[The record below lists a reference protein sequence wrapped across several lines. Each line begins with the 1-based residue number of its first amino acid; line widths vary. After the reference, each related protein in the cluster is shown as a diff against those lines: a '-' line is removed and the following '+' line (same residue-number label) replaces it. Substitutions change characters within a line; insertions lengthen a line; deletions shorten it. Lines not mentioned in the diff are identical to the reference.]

1 MGVSPPKHT
10 HPTLGSEVVTII
22 SIMGKFLQRLLR
34 EMGLKRVKRR
44 YHVNLRMA
52 EYLESMALEQA
63 RDPEEIAVGLLA
75 EGIAKHARIEQSFEY
90 WGRLTPREQEV
101 VALICL
107 GYMNKEIGEKL
118 GIATQTV
125 KSHVSN
131 ILRRLDFNR
140 RGEIQRLLMDW
151 DFSEWDR

>member
-1 MGVSPPKHT
+1 
-10 HPTLGSEVVTII
+10 
-22 SIMGKFLQRLLR
+22 MGKFLQRLLR

-63 RDPEEIAVGLLA
+63 RDPEEIAVSLLA
-75 EGIAKHARIEQSFEY
+75 EGIAKHARFEQSFEY
-90 WGRLTPREQEV
+90 WDRLSPREQEV

-118 GIATQTV
+118 GISTQTV

-131 ILRRLDFNR
+131 ILRKLDFSR